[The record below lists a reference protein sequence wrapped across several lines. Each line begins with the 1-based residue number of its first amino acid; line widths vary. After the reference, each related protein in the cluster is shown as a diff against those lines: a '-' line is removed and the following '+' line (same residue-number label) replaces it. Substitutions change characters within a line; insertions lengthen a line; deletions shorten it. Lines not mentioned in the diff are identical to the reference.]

1 VALSYIST
9 RGEAPAAG
17 FEAVLLTGLAPDGG
31 LYVPERWPLLAR
43 ELAGSSY
50 ADTAAAVLAPFTAG
64 TVEEAELRAMAQD
77 VYARFDH
84 PATAPLIQL
93 GHDQWLLELF
103 HGPTLAFKDFAMQ
116 LLGRLFETVLARRGE
131 RVTIIGATSGDTGA
145 AAVGALAGLASVDVA
160 ILHPKGRISEVQR
173 RQMTTCAAPN
183 VVNLAVEGTFDD
195 CQDLVKAMF
204 ADRAFNDE
212 MRLAGINSINWARIA
227 AQAVYYAWLATRLR
241 GPVDVV
247 VPTGNFGNVFAGH
260 VARAMGVPL
269 GRLIV
274 ATNVNDIL
282 ARFFATGGRYAA
294 DAVAATLSPSMD
306 IQVASNFERALFEA
320 AGREPARVRGWM
332 QRFAQGRAFTVED
345 DAFAWLDG
353 RFAAAR
359 TDEAATRARMRR
371 AWDDGLGALD
381 PHTAVGVDVAARLA
395 GDRPVVTLATAH
407 PAKFPDAAAAAG
419 LPTPALPA
427 RLADLHEREERV
439 LTCPA
444 DLAAVEAHIRRSF
457 R

>member
-1 VALSYIST
+1 MSLRYVST
-9 RGEAPAAG
+9 RGEAPAVG
-17 FEAVLLTGLAPDGG
+17 FEEVLLAGLAPDGG
-31 LYVPERWPLLAR
+31 LYLPASWPRPAR
-43 ELAGSSY
+43 DLRGLSY
-50 ADTAAAVLAPFTAG
+50 AETAAAVLAPFTAG
-64 TVEEAELRAMAQD
+64 TVDEAELRAMARD

-84 PATAPLIQL
+84 PATAPLRQL
-93 GHDQWLLELF
+93 GADQWLLELF

-160 ILHPKGRISEVQR
+160 ILHPKGRISAVQR
-173 RQMTTCAAPN
+173 RQMTTSAAPN
-183 VVNLAVEGTFDD
+183 VLNIAVEGTFDD

-204 ADRAFNDE
+204 ADRAFNAE

-227 AQAVYYAWLATRLR
+227 AQAVYYAWLAARLQ

-247 VPTGNFGNVFAGH
+247 VPTGNFGNVFAGW
-260 VARAMGVPL
+260 VAKAMGVEL

-282 ARFFATGGRYAA
+282 ARFFATGGAYEA
-294 DAVAATLSPSMD
+294 DSVVATSSPSMD
-306 IQVASNFERALFEA
+306 IQVASNFERALYEA
-320 AGREPARVRGWM
+320 TGGDAATVRGWM
-332 QRFAQGRAFTVED
+332 QRFKQSRGFTVD
-345 DAFAWLDG
+345 DATFASLN
-353 RFAAAR
+353 RHFAAAR

-371 AWDDGLGALD
+371 AWDEGLGALD

-395 GDRPVVTLATAH
+395 EDRPVVTLATAH
-407 PAKFPDAAAAAG
+407 PAKFPDAARAAG
-419 LPTPALPA
+419 LPEPALPA
-427 RLADLHEREERV
+427 ALADLFEREERV
-439 LTCPA
+439 ATLPA
-444 DLAAVEAHIRRSF
+444 DLEAVAGHIRRSF